1 MSIYQARVAKTLLW
15 GWAAMCG
22 LESAIRHDG
31 AWRFVFAAL
40 TVFNVVNAADVFSQR
55 FDRAEREEA

>member
-1 MSIYQARVAKTLLW
+1 MSIYQARVAKALAW
-15 GWAAMCG
+15 GVSAMCA

-40 TVFNVVNAADVFSQR
+40 TVFNVVSAADVFSQR
-55 FDRAEREEA
+55 FDRVEREEA

>member
-1 MSIYQARVAKTLLW
+1 MSIYKARVAKALLW
-15 GWAAMCG
+15 GVSATCG

-40 TVFNVVNAADVFSQR
+40 TVFNVVSAADTFSQR
-55 FDRAEREEA
+55 FGKVDRGEA

>member
-1 MSIYQARVAKTLLW
+1 MSIYQARVAKALVW
-15 GWAAMCG
+15 GVSAMCG

-40 TVFNVVNAADVFSQR
+40 TVFNVVSAADTFGQR
-55 FDRAEREEA
+55 FDKAEREEA